1 MKVTPEGIEDIVQQ
15 LTALKLDSG
24 GSAPP
29 PPPLPPDRSDGN
41 GGGMEQ
47 RVTKLEDKLDKVSER
62 LGEVRERLVAVETK
76 IDHLPGKGFVV
87 TVTIAALTML
97 SLITAIIA
105 NLDRLVH

>member
-1 MKVTPEGIEDIVQQ
+1 MKVVPQGIAQLIRELEGEVG
-15 LTALKLDSG
+15 AG
-24 GSAPP
+24 AEAPP
-29 PPPLPPDRSDGN
+29 PPPLPPSGSDGN
-41 GGGMEQ
+41 GDGMEQ
-47 RVTKLEDKLDKVSER
+47 RVTKLEEKLDKVTES

-105 NLDRLVH
+105 NLDRLAH